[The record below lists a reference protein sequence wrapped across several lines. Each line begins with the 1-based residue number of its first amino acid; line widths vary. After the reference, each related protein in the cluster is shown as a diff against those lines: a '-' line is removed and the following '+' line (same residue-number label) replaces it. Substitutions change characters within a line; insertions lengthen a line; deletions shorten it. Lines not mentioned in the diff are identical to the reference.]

1 MKPTLILLQD
11 NLALRFKEGNLD
23 QVAEIDYTTSIGR
36 IKQDIEYFRKYGMHV
51 EQVEREQQ
59 DDSNNF
65 S

>member
-11 NLALRFKEGNLD
+11 NLALRFKEGKLD

-36 IKQDIEYFRKYGMHV
+36 IKQDIEYFRKYGMQV
-51 EQVEREQQ
+51 EQEQQKQQ
-59 DDSNNF
+59 DDSSNF

>member
-36 IKQDIEYFRKYGMHV
+36 IKQDIEYFRKYGMQV
-51 EQVEREQQ
+51 EQDEQQ